1 MEYRT
6 FGDTGIQVSALGFG
20 CGDVGGL
27 MVRGGVQERVD
38 AVARALDAG
47 ITYFDT
53 ASGYGRGQSEINLGA
68 ALRQLKAGPVVGTK
82 VRLMPEDLDDI
93 PAAVV
98 RSVENSLSRLGAE
111 RVDLI
116 QLHNQIGPRR
126 GEGQAILTP
135 DDAMVVADT
144 FADLSRQGKVGVW
157 GFTALGHTASLHAVV
172 DSGRFNTAQTSY
184 NILNPTSG
192 QLAPRDHPYQDYGM
206 LAQRASE
213 KGMGIIAIRVLAAG
227 ALSGSTERHTLAA
240 QSVAPIGTG
249 ADLAADA
256 ALAHRFS
263 FLWEEGYAEG
273 PVQAAIRFAI
283 GNPAV
288 STALVGYSSM
298 EQLDYAIA
306 ANERGPLPGEALE
319 RLQAVWEGLAQ
330 G

>member
-1 MEYRT
+1 MEYKT

-27 MVRGGVQERVD
+27 MVRGTVQERLD

-68 ALRQLKAGPVVGTK
+68 ALRQLKASPVVGTK
-82 VRLMPEDLDDI
+82 VRLLAEDMDDI
-93 PAAVV
+93 PGAVT
-98 RSVENSLSRLGAE
+98 RSVEASLARFGGD

-116 QLHNQIGPRR
+116 QLHNQIGPQR
-126 GEGQAILTP
+126 GEGQAVLTP
-135 DDAMVVADT
+135 NDAMTVADA
-144 FADLSRQGKVGVW
+144 FEGLHREGKVGAW
-157 GFTALGHTASLHAVV
+157 GFTALGHTASLHAVI

-184 NILNPTSG
+184 NILNPSSG
-192 QLAPRDHPYQDYGM
+192 QTVTGSHPYQDYGQ
-206 LAQRASE
+206 LAQRAADS
-213 KGMGIIAIRVLAAG
+213 GMGIIAIRVLAAG
-227 ALSGSTERHTLAA
+227 ALSGSTERHELAA

-249 ADLAADA
+249 ADLASDA
-256 ALAHRFS
+256 SLAHRFS
-263 FLWEEGYAEG
+263 FLWDEGYAQG
-273 PVQAAIRFAI
+273 PVQAAIRFATA
-283 GNPAV
+283 NPAV

-306 ANERGPLPGEALE
+306 AAERGPLPGEALE
-319 RLQAVWEGLAQ
+319 RLQAVWDGLGQ

>member
-6 FGDTGIQVSALGFG
+6 FGSTGIQVSALGFG

-27 MVRGGVQERVD
+27 IVRGGVQERVD

-68 ALRQLKAGPVVGTK
+68 ALRQLKANPVVGTK
-82 VRLMPEDLDDI
+82 VRLMPEDLDDM

-98 RSVENSLSRLGAE
+98 RSVENSLARLGAE

-126 GEGQAILTP
+126 GEGQAVLTP
-135 DDAMVVADT
+135 EDAMTVADA
-144 FADLSRQGKVGVW
+144 FEGLAREGKVRAW
-157 GFTALGHTASLHAVV
+157 GFTALGHTASLHTVI

-192 QLAPRDHPYQDYGM
+192 QAAPGNHPYQDYGM
-206 LAQRASE
+206 LAQRASDR
-213 KGMGIIAIRVLAAG
+213 GMGIIAIRVLAAG

-249 ADLAADA
+249 ADLASDA

-263 FLWEEGYAEG
+263 FLWDEGYAQG
-273 PVQAAIRFAI
+273 PVEAAIRFVI
-283 GNPAV
+283 GNPAI

-298 EQLDYAIA
+298 EHLETAIA
-306 ANERGPLPGEALE
+306 AAEHGPLPGEAIE
-319 RLQAVWEGLAQ
+319 RMQAVREGL
-330 G
+330 GDS

>member
-27 MVRGGVQERVD
+27 IIRGSVQERVD

-53 ASGYGRGQSEINLGA
+53 ASGYGQGQSEINLGA

-93 PAAVV
+93 PRAVA
-98 RSVENSLSRLGAE
+98 RSLENSLARLGME

-116 QLHNQIGPRR
+116 QLHNQIGPQR
-126 GEGQAILTP
+126 GEGQTILTP
-135 DDAMVVADT
+135 ADASVVADT
-144 FADLSRQGKVGVW
+144 FQELSKQGKARAW
-157 GFTALGHTASLHAVV
+157 GFTALGHTDSLHEVV
-172 DSGRFNTAQTSY
+172 DGGRFNTAQTSY

-192 QLAPRDHPYQDYGM
+192 QPATANHPYQDYRM
-206 LAQRASE
+206 LAQRAYE
-213 KGMGIIAIRVLAAG
+213 NGMGIIAIRVLAAG
-227 ALSGSTERHTLAA
+227 ALSGTTERHTLAA

-249 ADLAADA
+249 ADLASDADFT
-256 ALAHRFS
+256 HRFS
-263 FLWEEGYAEG
+263 FLWEEGFAQG
-273 PVQAAIRFAI
+273 PVQAAIRFTM
-283 GNPAV
+283 GNPAA
-288 STALVGYSSM
+288 STALVGFSSM

-306 ANERGPLPGEALE
+306 ASGRGPLPGEALE
-319 RLQAVWEGLAQ
+319 RLQAVREG
-330 G
+330 

>member
-27 MVRGGVQERVD
+27 IVRGTVQERVD

-68 ALRQLKAGPVVGTK
+68 ALRQLKASPVVGTK
-82 VRLMPEDLDDI
+82 VRLMPEELDDI
-93 PAAVV
+93 PAAVA
-98 RSVENSLSRLGAE
+98 RSVEASLARLGSE

-116 QLHNQIGPRR
+116 QLHNQIGPQR

-135 DDAMVVADT
+135 EDAMTVAAA
-144 FADLSRQGKVGVW
+144 FKDLGAQGKVGAW
-157 GFTALGHTASLHAVV
+157 GFTGLGHTDSLHKVV
-172 DSGRFNTAQTSY
+172 DSGRFNTVQSSY
-184 NILNPTSG
+184 NILNPSSG
-192 QLAPRDHPYQDYGM
+192 QAAPRNHPYQDYGM
-206 LAQRASE
+206 LARRAADS
-213 KGMGIIAIRVLAAG
+213 GIGVIAIRVLAAG
-227 ALSGSTERHTLAA
+227 ALSGTTERHTLAA

-263 FLWEEGYAEG
+263 FLWDEGYAQG
-273 PVQAAIRFAI
+273 PVQAAIRFVI

-298 EQLDYAIA
+298 DQLDYAIA
-306 ANERGPLPGEALE
+306 AAERGPLPGDAIE
-319 RLQAVWEGLAQ
+319 RLQAVWQRLATA
-330 G
+330 

>member
-1 MEYRT
+1 
-6 FGDTGIQVSALGFG
+6 
-20 CGDVGGL
+20 
-27 MVRGGVQERVD
+27 
-38 AVARALDAG
+38 LDAG

-68 ALRQLKAGPVVGTK
+68 ALRQLKASPVVGTK

-98 RSVENSLSRLGAE
+98 RSVENSLARLGME

-126 GEGQAILTP
+126 GEGQAVLTP
-135 DDAMVVADT
+135 DDAMTVAGT
-144 FADLSRQGKVGVW
+144 FADLSRQGKVGAW
-157 GFTALGHTASLHAVV
+157 GFTALGHTDSLHKVV
-172 DSGRFNTAQTSY
+172 DSGRFNTTQTSY

-192 QLAPRDHPYQDYGM
+192 QLASRNHPYQDYGM

-249 ADLAADA
+249 
-256 ALAHRFS
+256 
-263 FLWEEGYAEG
+263 
-273 PVQAAIRFAI
+273 
-283 GNPAV
+283 
-288 STALVGYSSM
+288 
-298 EQLDYAIA
+298 
-306 ANERGPLPGEALE
+306 
-319 RLQAVWEGLAQ
+319 
-330 G
+330 

>member
-6 FGDTGIQVSALGFG
+6 FGDTGIRVSELGFG

-27 MVRGGVQERVD
+27 MVRGTVQERVD

-68 ALRQLKAGPVVGTK
+68 ALRQLKASPVVGTK

-93 PAAVV
+93 PEAVV
-98 RSVENSLSRLGAE
+98 RSVEASLARLGSE

-116 QLHNQIGPRR
+116 QLHNQISPQR
-126 GEGQAILTP
+126 GEGQAVLTP

-144 FADLSRQGKVGVW
+144 FGELSRQGKVGAW
-157 GFTALGHTASLHAVV
+157 GLTALGHTASLHRVI
-172 DSGRFNTAQTSY
+172 DSGRFSTAQTSY

-192 QLAPRDHPYQDYGM
+192 QAAPRNHPYQDYGM
-206 LAQRASE
+206 LAQRASD

-227 ALSGSTERHTLAA
+227 ALSGSVERHAIAA

-249 ADLAADA
+249 TDLAADA
-256 ALAHRFS
+256 ELAHRFS
-263 FLWEEGYAEG
+263 FLWDEGYAEG
-273 PVQAAIRFAI
+273 PVQAAIRFVI

-298 EQLDYAIA
+298 DQLDYAIA
-306 ANERGPLPGEALE
+306 ASERGPLPGEALE
-319 RLQAVWEGLAQ
+319 RLQAVWEGLAE

>member
-27 MVRGGVQERVD
+27 IVRGTVQERVD

-68 ALRQLKAGPVVGTK
+68 ALRQLKASPVVGTK

-93 PAAVV
+93 PGAVV
-98 RSVENSLSRLGAE
+98 RSVEASLARLGME

-116 QLHNQIGPRR
+116 QLHNQIGPQQ
-126 GEGQAILTP
+126 GEGQAVLTP
-135 DDAMVVADT
+135 ADT
-144 FADLSRQGKVGVW
+144 MTVAGTFEDLSKQGKVGAW
-157 GFTALGHTASLHAVV
+157 GFTALGHTASLHEVI

-184 NILNPTSG
+184 NILNPSSG
-192 QLAPRDHPYQDYGM
+192 QAASRNHPYQDYGM
-206 LAQRASE
+206 LAQRAADN
-213 KGMGIIAIRVLAAG
+213 GMGIIAIRVLAAG
-227 ALSGSTERHTLAA
+227 ALSGSVERHTLAA

-256 ALAHRFS
+256 DLAHRFS
-263 FLWEEGYAEG
+263 FLWDEGYAEG
-273 PVQAAIRFAI
+273 PVQAAIRFVM
-283 GNPAV
+283 GNRAV

-306 ANERGPLPGEALE
+306 ASGRGPLPGEALE
-319 RLQAVWEGLAQ
+319 RLQAVWEGLAA